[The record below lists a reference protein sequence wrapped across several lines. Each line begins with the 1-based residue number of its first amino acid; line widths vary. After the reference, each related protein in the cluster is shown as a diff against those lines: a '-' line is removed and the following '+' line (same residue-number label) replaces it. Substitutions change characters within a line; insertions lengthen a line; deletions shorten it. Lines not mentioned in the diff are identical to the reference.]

1 MLLKANGVDLNAKMG
16 FHEFEYEPIVDACR
30 CGDSE
35 MVSLLLELGVELAD
49 VGRPGRRLDWYKQYL
64 RDDAVDSQLTALLPA
79 ELNARTNLEVRQEK
93 ERLEAAKRAEEQR
106 LLEAELE
113 KKRKGAVD
121 CVRCQLLF
129 FPDLPAEHVDQPG
142 PCRHHN
148 AKTLCCEEGR
158 GYDTGSDWCC
168 QRSCC
173 WRGRRSAGC
182 CVTPAHSSTDTL
194 CGTCGAWQQGAATPD
209 ECVQHSG
216 RFISEHRIRGSRNAR
231 KKILEKLALVADPSI
246 PETKYGVRRKPDT
259 GDYVKLLKA
268 TADVPPGSIGKVA
281 CPWQIDWKVVHVD
294 FPERRGVTCQ
304 VTDVEY
310 VKPPRF
316 DLEKVIR
323 EKPYWSCCGNES
335 FSSRGCVAKAHEWK
349 QGFNPD
355 PDRSAIPSILRAFG
369 QPC

>member
-1 MLLKANGVDLNAKMG
+1 MG

-79 ELNARTNLEVRQEK
+79 ELKARTNLEVRQEE

-158 GYDTGSDWCC
+158 GYNTGSDWCC

-209 ECVQHSG
+209 E
-216 RFISEHRIRGSRNAR
+216 
-231 KKILEKLALVADPSI
+231 
-246 PETKYGVRRKPDT
+246 
-259 GDYVKLLKA
+259 
-268 TADVPPGSIGKVA
+268 
-281 CPWQIDWKVVHVD
+281 
-294 FPERRGVTCQ
+294 
-304 VTDVEY
+304 
-310 VKPPRF
+310 
-316 DLEKVIR
+316 
-323 EKPYWSCCGNES
+323 
-335 FSSRGCVAKAHEWK
+335 
-349 QGFNPD
+349 
-355 PDRSAIPSILRAFG
+355 
-369 QPC
+369 